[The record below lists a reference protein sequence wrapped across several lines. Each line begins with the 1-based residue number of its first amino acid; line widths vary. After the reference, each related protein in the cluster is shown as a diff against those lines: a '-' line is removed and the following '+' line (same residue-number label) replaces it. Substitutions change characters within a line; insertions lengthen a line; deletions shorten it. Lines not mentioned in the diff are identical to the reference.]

1 MALNEQNDLA
11 TATEPGLKNQPN
23 GNAGNGVNP
32 TNADNSITNADT
44 DVINAETNNPVT
56 NTAKEISSG
65 IDENDLD
72 EEADLDDDDMDDDDM
87 DEDDMDEDEL
97 DEEDLDEEDNNYRD
111 AMNDDSLKAPNNA
124 KE

>member
-1 MALNEQNDLA
+1 MALNEQNDLG

-23 GNAGNGVNP
+23 GNTGNRENP

-44 DVINAETNNPVT
+44 DVINGDTNNPVT

-72 EEADLDDDDMDDDDM
+72 EEADLDDDNMDDDDM
-87 DEDDMDEDEL
+87 DENEL

-111 AMNDDSLKAPNNA
+111 AMNDDSLKAPDNA